1 MRIIATVKTKA
12 KENKVTIIEDGHFL
26 VTVTALPVKGAANIA
41 IIKTLSDYFH
51 VPKSNIKIVIGKT
64 AKEKIIEIIKD

>member
-1 MRIIATVKTKA
+1 MKIIVTVKTKA
-12 KENKVTIIEDGHFL
+12 KENIVEKIEDGHFS
-26 VTVTALPVKGAANIA
+26 VAVKAIPRKGEANMAVIE
-41 IIKTLSDYFH
+41 TLADYFR